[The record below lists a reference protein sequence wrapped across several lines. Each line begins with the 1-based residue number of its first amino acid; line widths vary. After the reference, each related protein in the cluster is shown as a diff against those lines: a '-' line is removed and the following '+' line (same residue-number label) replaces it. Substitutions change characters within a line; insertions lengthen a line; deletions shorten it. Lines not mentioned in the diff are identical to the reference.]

1 MKIILD
7 AMGGDHAPEA
17 PVLGAFEAAKLYGA
31 QITLVGRGEAIL
43 EVMRKHNVADLPNGI
58 EIAHADDV
66 VDMHD
71 DPGKVIHKRKNS
83 SMVVGLKMLSD
94 GQGDAFVSAGST
106 GALLSGATLL
116 VKRVKGIRRAA
127 MGPAMPNKAG
137 GKTII
142 LDCGANAECTPE
154 FLLQF
159 GIVGYLYAKKNFGLE
174 NPKVGL
180 LNIGTEDSKGT
191 PLQKEA
197 YALLTKAHEQGIIN
211 FVGNVEARDVPL
223 GAVDV
228 VVCDGFAGNVLLKS
242 IEGTAMFM
250 GSLMKHKIFKR
261 SFLSKI
267 GYLFCKPGVDEVMG
281 MLDYRTIGGTPF
293 LGIRKPVIK
302 AHGSSDALAFRNA
315 IRQAMEAA
323 NSDIAA
329 DLEQA
334 LQALAAAGE
343 AGND

>member
-7 AMGGDHAPEA
+7 AMGGDHAPQA
-17 PVLGAFEAAKLYGA
+17 PVLGAIQAAKDFGA
-31 QITLVGRGEAIL
+31 EITLVGRGEEIL
-43 EVMRKHNVADLPNGI
+43 KVLRSNNIETLPAGV
-58 EIAHADDV
+58 EIANADDV

-71 DPGKVIHKRKNS
+71 DPAKVIKQRTNS

-94 GQGDAFVSAGST
+94 GQGDAFISAGST
-106 GALLSGATLL
+106 GALLTGATLL

-127 MGPAMPNKAG
+127 MGPSLPNKAG
-137 GKTII
+137 GRTVI
-142 LDCGANAECTPE
+142 LDCGANAECTAE

-159 GIVGYLYAKKNFGLE
+159 GIIGSLFAKKSLGVE
-174 NPKVGL
+174 NPKIGL

-197 YALLTKAHEQGIIN
+197 YALLTAAAEKGLLN

-242 IEGTAMFM
+242 IEGTAMYM

-261 SFLSKI
+261 NFFSKI
-267 GYLFCKPGVDEVMG
+267 GYLLCKAGVDEVMSL
-281 MLDYRTIGGTPF
+281 LDYRTIGGTQF
-293 LGIRKPVIK
+293 LGIKKPVIK

-315 IRQAMEAA
+315 VRQAMEAA
-323 NSDIAA
+323 ENNISEE
-329 DLEQA
+329 LEQSLQKLNA
-334 LQALAAAGE
+334 LKE
-343 AGND
+343 TSND